1 MAAQKT
7 RRKALSLKTQ
17 IMFFPILFLV
27 GYGVFVAASYLFD
40 ASLRANVVLPSME
53 RQILEDH
60 KVALKALVEAEAIA
74 LGEVVKGLSSREEKL
89 AAVVKQTDP
98 IRFFDDGSGYFF
110 TYDLAGI
117 RINVPTGK
125 GDNGKN
131 FMEAKDKKGIPF
143 VAEFIKVAKAGGGFV
158 EYYFDKPG
166 KGVQPK
172 LSYAKVV
179 PGTDFLVGT
188 GVYIDNVQEES
199 ANLLKRLDE
208 ADRGMMIYKILLFGV
223 ILLVVFVI
231 SFLIARRVTGSAQRV
246 IDGLSAAAAQVSDA
260 AGHVSSNSH
269 NLAEG
274 ASNQA
279 SSLEETSSALE
290 ELSAMTRQNAN
301 NAGEANTLAVES
313 GRVMEQAEGSMREL
327 TDSMGE
333 ISRSSEQI
341 SKIIKTIDEIAF
353 QTNLL
358 ALNAAVEAARAGEA
372 GAGFAVVAEEVRN
385 LAMRAGEAAKN
396 TADLIE
402 DTVRRIKAGDEL
414 VGRTN
419 TAFTDLAKNS
429 RKVAELVGEIA
440 AASSEQSQGIDQVN
454 RAVADMD
461 KVVQQNAATAE
472 ESAASS
478 EQMNAQAQRLH
489 QFVGELVELMGS
501 RGQGRGAASSATSAK
516 VAAGGLKRPPSAPRP
531 VQSAQTLLAHK
542 PAAPAKPAGGKT
554 PQQLIPLDD
563 GDFKDF

>member
-1 MAAQKT
+1 MANQKT
-7 RRKALSLKTQ
+7 TRKSLSLKTQ

-27 GYGVFVAASYLFD
+27 GYGVFVLASYVFD

-74 LGEVVKGLSSREEKL
+74 LGEVVKGLASREEKL

-110 TYDLAGI
+110 SYDLAGI
-117 RINVPTGK
+117 RINVPTNK
-125 GDNGKN
+125 ADNGKS

-143 VAEFIKVAKAGGGFV
+143 VAEFVKVAKAGGGFV

-172 LSYAKVV
+172 LSYIKTI

-208 ADRGMMIYKILLFGV
+208 ADRGMMAYKVLLFGV

-246 IDGLSAAAAQVSDA
+246 IEGLTAAAGQVSAAAS
-260 AGHVSSNSH
+260 HVSANSH
-269 NLAEG
+269 HLAEG

-301 NAGEANTLAVES
+301 NAGEANTLAVVDGDIATS
-313 GRVMEQAEGSMREL
+313 LDADRAAAAGAIAVQINTGGDCHLDAVMLQQALAQLDLRAVDLLIVENVGNLVCPASFALGTHLSVLVASVPEGDDKPYKYPGMYR
-327 TDSMGE
+327 G
-333 ISRSSEQI
+333 
-341 SKIIKTIDEIAF
+341 
-353 QTNLL
+353 
-358 ALNAAVEAARAGEA
+358 VEAL
-372 GAGFAVVAEEVRN
+372 VIN
-385 LAMRAGEAAKN
+385 KI
-396 TADLIE
+396 DLLPYVPFRM
-402 DTVRRIKAGDEL
+402 DYFR
-414 VGRTN
+414 
-419 TAFTDLAKNS
+419 
-429 RKVAELVGEIA
+429 
-440 AASSEQSQGIDQVN
+440 QG
-454 RAVADMD
+454 
-461 KVVQQNAATAE
+461 
-472 ESAASS
+472 
-478 EQMNAQAQRLH
+478 
-489 QFVGELVELMGS
+489 VELLNPGLRTFPLS
-501 RGQGRGAASSATSAK
+501 CRTGEGLEAWLDWLRGETRRRQGKHR
-516 VAAGGLKRPPSAPRP
+516 
-531 VQSAQTLLAHK
+531 
-542 PAAPAKPAGGKT
+542 
-554 PQQLIPLDD
+554 
-563 GDFKDF
+563 

>member
-1 MAAQKT
+1 MATQKT
-7 RRKALSLKTQ
+7 SRKTLSLKTQ
-17 IMFFPILFLV
+17 IMFFPVLFLV
-27 GYGVFVAASYLFD
+27 GYGVFVLASYIFD

-74 LGEVVKGLSSREEKL
+74 LGEVVKSLSSREEKL
-89 AAVVKQTDP
+89 AAVVRQTDP
-98 IRFFDDGSGYFF
+98 IRFFDDNSGYFF
-110 TYDLAGI
+110 AYDLAGI
-117 RINVPTGK
+117 RINVPTNK
-125 GDNGKN
+125 ADNGKS
-131 FMEAKDKKGIPF
+131 FMEAKDKKGIAF
-143 VAEFIKVAKAGGGFV
+143 VAEFIKAAKAGGGFV

-172 LSYAKVV
+172 LSYIKTV

-188 GVYIDNVQEES
+188 GVYIDNVQDES

-208 ADRGMMIYKILLFGV
+208 ADSGMMVYKVALFGAV
-223 ILLVVFVI
+223 LLVVFVI
-231 SFLIARRVTGSAQRV
+231 SFFIARRVTGSAQRV
-246 IDGLSAAAAQVSDA
+246 IDGLSAAADQVSDA
-260 AGHVSSNSH
+260 SRHVSSNSH
-269 NLAEG
+269 RLAEG

-313 GRVMEQAEGSMREL
+313 GRVMEQAEGSMSEL

-333 ISRSSEQI
+333 ISRSSEEI

-489 QFVGELVELMGS
+489 QFVGELVTLMGS
-501 RGQGRGAASSATSAK
+501 RGQGRGAASSSASAK
-516 VAAGGLKRPPSAPRP
+516 AAAGGPKRPPSAPRP

-563 GDFKDF
+563 SDFKDF

>member
-27 GYGVFVAASYLFD
+27 GYGIFVAASYLFD

-231 SFLIARRVTGSAQRV
+231 SFLIARRVTGSA
-246 IDGLSAAAAQVSDA
+246 
-260 AGHVSSNSH
+260 
-269 NLAEG
+269 
-274 ASNQA
+274 
-279 SSLEETSSALE
+279 
-290 ELSAMTRQNAN
+290 
-301 NAGEANTLAVES
+301 
-313 GRVMEQAEGSMREL
+313 
-327 TDSMGE
+327 
-333 ISRSSEQI
+333 
-341 SKIIKTIDEIAF
+341 
-353 QTNLL
+353 
-358 ALNAAVEAARAGEA
+358 
-372 GAGFAVVAEEVRN
+372 
-385 LAMRAGEAAKN
+385 
-396 TADLIE
+396 
-402 DTVRRIKAGDEL
+402 
-414 VGRTN
+414 
-419 TAFTDLAKNS
+419 
-429 RKVAELVGEIA
+429 
-440 AASSEQSQGIDQVN
+440 
-454 RAVADMD
+454 
-461 KVVQQNAATAE
+461 
-472 ESAASS
+472 
-478 EQMNAQAQRLH
+478 
-489 QFVGELVELMGS
+489 
-501 RGQGRGAASSATSAK
+501 
-516 VAAGGLKRPPSAPRP
+516 
-531 VQSAQTLLAHK
+531 
-542 PAAPAKPAGGKT
+542 
-554 PQQLIPLDD
+554 
-563 GDFKDF
+563 

>member
-1 MAAQKT
+1 MTTQKT
-7 RRKALSLKTQ
+7 RRKTLSLKTQ
-17 IMFFPILFLV
+17 IMFFPVLFLL
-27 GYGVFVAASYLFD
+27 GYGIFVVASYLFD
-40 ASLRANVVLPSME
+40 ASLRSSVVLPSME

-60 KVALKALVEAEAIA
+60 KTALKALVEAEAGA
-74 LGEVVKGLSSREEKL
+74 LGEAVKGLGAREEK
-89 AAVVKQTDP
+89 ASAIIKQTDP
-98 IRFFDDGSGYFF
+98 IRFFDDNSGYFF
-110 TYDLAGI
+110 TYDLAGV
-117 RINVPTGK
+117 RINVPTNKSG
-125 GDNGKN
+125 NGKN
-131 FMEAKDKKGIPF
+131 LIDLKDQKGNAF
-143 VAEFIKVAKAGGGFV
+143 VADFVKAAKAGGGFV
-158 EYYFDKPG
+158 EYFFEKPG
-166 KGVQPK
+166 KGIQPK
-172 LSYAKVV
+172 LSYIKLV
-179 PGTDFLVGT
+179 PGTDILVGT

-199 ANLLKRLDE
+199 ARLMQRLAE
-208 ADRGMMIYKILLFGV
+208 ADQGLVLYKILLFGA
-223 ILLVVFVI
+223 ILLAVFVI

-246 IDGLSAAAAQVSDA
+246 IDGLSAAAGQVSDA
-260 AGHVSSNSH
+260 SQHVSSNSH
-269 NLAEG
+269 RLSEG
-274 ASNQA
+274 ASEQA

-301 NAGEANTLAVES
+301 NAGEANTLATES

-327 TDSMGE
+327 TGSMGE

-419 TAFTDLAKNS
+419 TAFAELAQNS

-478 EQMNAQAQRLH
+478 EQMNGQAQRLH
-489 QFVGELVELMGS
+489 QFVGELVALMGS
-501 RGQGRGAASSATSAK
+501 RNNHQGAFSAAKAARASGPASRPAPQPAIK
-516 VAAGGLKRPPSAPRP
+516 V
-531 VQSAQTLLAHK
+531 QNLLAPK
-542 PAAPAKPAGGKT
+542 NAAPAKPAGGKT

>member
-1 MAAQKT
+1 MRAEGNS
-7 RRKALSLKTQ
+7 RRSLSLKTQ
-17 IMFFPILFLV
+17 IMVFPILFLV
-27 GYGVFVAASYLFD
+27 GYGVFVLASYLFD
-40 ASLRANVVLPSME
+40 KSLRNQVILPSLE
-53 RQILEDH
+53 RQILDDH
-60 KVALKALVEAEAIA
+60 KVSLKALVEAEALA
-74 LGEVVKGLSSREEKL
+74 LGEMVKGLGSREEKL
-89 AAVVKQTDP
+89 AATIKQTDP

-110 TYDLAGI
+110 TYDLNGV
-117 RINVPTGK
+117 RINVPTNKSG
-125 GDNGKN
+125 NGKN
-131 FMEAKDKKGIPF
+131 LLDLKDSKGNAF

-172 LSYAKVV
+172 LSYIKQV

-199 ANLLKRLDE
+199 AKLIQRLEE
-208 ADRGMMIYKILLFGV
+208 ADRGLMVYKVLIFGAV
-223 ILLVVFVI
+223 LLVVFLV
-231 SFLIARRVTGSAQRV
+231 SLFIARRVTGSAQRV
-246 IDGLSAAAAQVSDA
+246 IDGLTAAAQQVSDA
-260 AGHVSSNSH
+260 SRHVSTNSH
-269 NLAEG
+269 HLAEG

-290 ELSAMTRQNAN
+290 ELAAMTRQNAN
-301 NAGEANTLAVES
+301 NAGEANTLATES

-327 TDSMGE
+327 TGSMGE

-419 TAFTDLAKNS
+419 VAFVDLAQNS
-429 RKVAELVGEIA
+429 RKAAELVGEIA

-489 QFVGELVELMGS
+489 QFVGELAALMGS
-501 RGQGRGAASSATSAK
+501 QGRVHGAAAPAAAFVASGSARP
-516 VAAGGLKRPPSAPRP
+516 AAGPRP
-531 VQSAQTLLAHK
+531 AAKPQALLAHK
-542 PAAPAKPAGGKT
+542 PPAPAKKGGKN
-554 PQQLIPLDD
+554 PQDLIPLDED
-563 GDFKDF
+563 DFKDF